1 MLEDHLQKNKE
12 RLQKL
17 KDTGDSQY
25 VYQNKLD
32 KVCFQHDIAYG
43 DIKDLTR
50 RTDLTSDKILH
61 DKTFSTLLKIQNIMH
76 MKGVLLK

>member
-1 MLEDHLQKNKE
+1 MRIIYKKNKE
-12 RLQKL
+12 RLQKF

-25 VYQNKLD
+25 IYQKKLE
-32 KVCFQHDIAYG
+32 KVRFQHDMAYG

-50 RTDLTSDKILH
+50 RIDLTSDKILR
-61 DKTFSTLLKIQNIMH
+61 DKTFSTLLKIQNMMH